1 MKTNQDKMNQIKG
14 HLASTLY
21 QQFKDS
27 GSTSRQLASYLEI
40 SEPRLS
46 NLMKGQ
52 LDKFS
57 IDNLVAMLIVMGNDV
72 QLSIEWQGEFPWVET
87 K

>member
-1 MKTNQDKMNQIKG
+1 MKTNQDKMNQIKA
-14 HLASTLY
+14 HLTSALY
-21 QQFKDS
+21 QQFRDS

-57 IDNLVAMLIVMGNDV
+57 IDNLVAMLIVMGNDAH
-72 QLSIEWQGEFPWVET
+72 LSVEWQGEFPWVEN

>member
-1 MKTNQDKMNQIKG
+1 MKTNQDKMNQIKA
-14 HLASTLY
+14 HLASVLY
-21 QQFKDS
+21 QQFRDS
-27 GSTSRQLASYLEI
+27 GSTSRQLAAYLEI

-57 IDNLVAMLIVMGNDV
+57 IDNLVAMLIVMGNDAHLSV
-72 QLSIEWQGEFPWVET
+72 QWQGEFPWVE
-87 K
+87 KK